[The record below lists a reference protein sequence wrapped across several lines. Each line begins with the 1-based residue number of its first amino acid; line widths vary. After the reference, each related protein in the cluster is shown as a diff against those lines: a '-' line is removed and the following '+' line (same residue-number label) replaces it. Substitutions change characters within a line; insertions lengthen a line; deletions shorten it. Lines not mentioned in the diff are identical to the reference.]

1 MIRSLMI
8 ASAALA
14 MSVPALAEQAAAP
27 ANNDEAAVA
36 KFQMAQ
42 VAAETQARKH
52 LLSQGYTSVSSLE
65 QDAHGRWTGTATK
78 DGKTVIVAIRVP
90 VAQPSTN

>member
-14 MSVPALAEQAAAP
+14 MSVPALADDAAAP
-27 ANNDEAAVA
+27 SNDAAAVS
-36 KFQMAQ
+36 KFQLAQ
-42 VAAETQARKH
+42 VNAETQAQKH
-52 LLSQGYTSVSSLE
+52 LLSQGYSNVSSLE

-78 DGKTVIVAIRVP
+78 DGKTVIVAIHVP
-90 VAQPSTN
+90 AAQPATN